1 MDINALFKSIVV
13 WAQND
18 QRIHAVVLVGSHARR
33 NSRPDS
39 DVALCVLM
47 DGREELLRSPSFFS
61 RFGAM
66 KRYKLEDWSA
76 CQSVRVWY
84 QNGLEV
90 EFGLVKPDWI
100 KRPLDPGTMRV
111 LQSGCKVL
119 ADKHGLFAG
128 LDLSSAKEFCI
139 A

>member
-39 DVALCVLM
+39 DVDLCVLM

-76 CQSVRVWY
+76 CQSVRVW
-84 QNGLEV
+84 
-90 EFGLVKPDWI
+90 LVKPDWI

>member
-39 DVALCVLM
+39 DVDLCVLM

-119 ADKHGLFAG
+119 ADKHGLFSG